1 MDFQGF
7 QHILPPAVVLLLSIA
22 LLALAWA
29 SYRKFRSIP
38 SIGRWT
44 LTAFR
49 GTTLLIVLLLL
60 LNPYFYSSR
69 QIDVKPSIAVF
80 LDNSESIGITKGDY
94 EGLSSYNQ
102 LLNSLNF
109 DAIPDVEF
117 RFYEIGE
124 YVSEFDPDSLNAS
137 ETQTNLA
144 EPVKSI
150 LEMEEQV
157 QAALIIS
164 DGIITF
170 GRNPSINAVNSSIP
184 LYTIAVGD
192 TSSVRDISIS
202 NILTNTTG
210 YTNTNHIIEA
220 EISQTGFSNNT
231 VVVSLLSGDEIL
243 EEQQLSFET
252 ENQVK
257 QVPFELELTDEGLK
271 QYELRVTPLPDEW
284 TESNNSRLFTID
296 VLDSKVK
303 ILHIAFQIHPDV
315 KAIRSV
321 ITEDENNDL
330 STLTWLGGNRFVEE
344 MPEENEF
351 NLIIIH
357 GTPPTGQNLSYL
369 NSIADTPT
377 IFFELNSRFDLGYTD
392 IETLRLINPRNNRIA
407 QVRLHQL
414 LDQDQQPILELPEI
428 NLNDTPSLYSGLRSE
443 ISDLQSTALYSINFD
458 GIDTESPAI
467 AVLEQGNIRR
477 SHVLPWGWYKWLQ
490 STNSIER
497 QYASTLI
504 ANMVSWTSSDPDN
517 RKLRIAPAKKTFNTA
532 EAPVINASL
541 RNERGDP
548 EADGIIEV
556 QLNSEAG
563 TALSFNM
570 ESLGN
575 GNYSLTLPR
584 LSEGLYSYQATARKG
599 DREIES
605 QSGEFLVSN
614 SSSELTNTKRDDDLL
629 KSIAANSGGTF
640 FTYNNVSAVWD
651 SLRTENVL
659 QTRTQ
664 TVENYTFPVRS
675 FYWFAI
681 VLLLL
686 GSEWLLRKYYSL
698 P

>member
-7 QHILPPAVVLLLSIA
+7 QHILPPAVIILLSIV
-22 LLALAWA
+22 LLVLAWA
-29 SYRKFRSIP
+29 SYRKFRSI
-38 SIGRWT
+38 SSTGRWA
-44 LTAFR
+44 LIALR
-49 GTTLLIVLLLL
+49 GSALLIVLLLL

-69 QIDVKPSIAVF
+69 QVEVKPSIAVF

-109 DAIPDVEF
+109 DAIPEADF
-117 RFYEIGE
+117 RFYAIGE
-124 YVSEFDPDSLNAS
+124 QVSEFNPDSLNAS

-144 EPVKSI
+144 EPIKSI
-150 LEMEEQV
+150 LEMEQQV

-170 GRNPSINAVNSSIP
+170 GRNPSINAANSSIP

-192 TSSVRDISIS
+192 TSGVRDISIS
-202 NILTNTTG
+202 NVLTNTTG
-210 YTNTNHIIEA
+210 YTNTKHIIEA
-220 EISQTGFSNNT
+220 EISQSGFANNT
-231 VVVSLLSGDEIL
+231 VIVSLLSGDEVLI
-243 EEQQLSFET
+243 EQPVSFDT
-252 ENQVK
+252 NNQVK
-257 QVPFELELTDEGLK
+257 QVQFEPELTEEGLK
-271 QYELRVTPLPDEW
+271 QYEVRATPLPDEW
-284 TESNNSRLFTID
+284 TESNNSQLFTID

-303 ILHIAFQIHPDV
+303 ILHAAFQIHPDV

-321 ITEDENNDL
+321 INEDENTDL
-330 STLTWLGGNRFVEE
+330 STLTWLGGGRYAEE
-344 MPEENEF
+344 MPEVDEF
-351 NLIIIH
+351 NLIVVH
-357 GTPPTGQNLSYL
+357 GTPPSRHAVSYL
-369 NSIADTPT
+369 NSIAETPT
-377 IFFELNSRFDLGYTD
+377 IFFELNGRPDLGYAD
-392 IETLRLINPRNNRIA
+392 IETLRLINPQTNRVA
-407 QVRLHQL
+407 QVRLNQL

-443 ISDLQSTALYSINFD
+443 LSDMQSTALYSINFD
-458 GIDTESPAI
+458 GINTESPAI

-477 SHVLPWGWYKWLQ
+477 SHVLPWGWFKWLQ
-490 STNSIER
+490 STNAAER
-497 QYASTLI
+497 EYASALI
-504 ANMVSWTSSDPDN
+504 ANLVSWTASDPDD
-517 RKLRIAPAKKTFNTA
+517 RKLRIAPAKKTFSTA

-548 EADGIIEV
+548 EKEGIIEV
-556 QLNSEAG
+556 QVNSEAG
-563 TALSFNM
+563 TARSFNM

-584 LSEGLYSYQATARKG
+584 LSEGLYKYQAAARKAE
-599 DREIES
+599 REIES
-605 QSGEFLVSN
+605 KSGEFLVSN
-614 SSSELTNTKRDDDLL
+614 SSSELTNTLRDDALL
-629 KSIAANSGGTF
+629 RTIAANSGGSF
-640 FTYNNVSAVWD
+640 FTYNEALAVWD
-651 SLRTENVL
+651 SLRAANVL

-664 TVENYTFPVRS
+664 TVENYMFPVRT

>member
-7 QHILPPAVVLLLSIA
+7 QHILPPVVIILLSIA
-22 LLALAWA
+22 LVVLAWA
-29 SYRKFRSIP
+29 SYRKFSSIP
-38 SIGRWT
+38 SIGRWA
-44 LTAFR
+44 LISLR
-49 GTTLLIVLLLL
+49 GSALLIVLLLL

-69 QIDVKPSIAVF
+69 QVDVKPSIAVF
-80 LDNSESIGITKGDY
+80 LDNSESIGITKGEY

-102 LLNSLNF
+102 LLNTLNF

-117 RFYEIGE
+117 RFFAIGE
-124 YVSEFDPDSLNAS
+124 QISNFDPDSLNAS

-144 EPVKSI
+144 EPIKSI

-170 GRNPSINAVNSSIP
+170 GRNPSINAANSSIP

-192 TSSVRDISIS
+192 TSSVRDVSIS

-220 EISQTGFSNNT
+220 EISQSGFANNT
-231 VVVSLLSGDEIL
+231 VIVSVLSGDEVL
-243 EEQQLSFET
+243 NEQQVSFDT
-252 ENQVK
+252 DNQVK
-257 QVPFELELTDEGLK
+257 QVQFELELTEEGLK
-271 QYELRVTPLPDEW
+271 QYEVRATPLPDEW

-303 ILHIAFQIHPDV
+303 ILHAAFQIHPDV

-321 ITEDENNDL
+321 INEDENNDL
-330 STLTWLGGNRFVEE
+330 STLTWLGGNRYVEE
-344 MPEENEF
+344 MPEEDEF
-351 NLIIIH
+351 NLIIVH
-357 GTPPTGQNLSYL
+357 GTPPSGLNLSFL
-369 NSIADTPT
+369 STITDTPT
-377 IFFELNSRFDLGYTD
+377 IFFELNSRSDLGYEE
-392 IETLRLINPRNNRIA
+392 IETLRLLTPQNNRVA
-407 QVRLHQL
+407 QVRLNQI
-414 LDQDQQPILELPEI
+414 LDQDEQPILELPEI
-428 NLNDTPSLYSGLRSE
+428 NLNDTPSLYSVLRSE
-443 ISDLQSTALYSINFD
+443 TSDLQSTALYSINFD
-458 GIDTESPAI
+458 GINTESPAI

-477 SHVLPWGWYKWLQ
+477 SHVLPWGWYKWVQ
-490 STNSIER
+490 STNSMER
-497 QYASTLI
+497 EYASTFI
-504 ANMVSWTSSDPDN
+504 ANLVSWTSSDPDN
-517 RKLRIAPAKKTFNTA
+517 RKLRIAPAKKTFSTA

-548 EADGIIEV
+548 EAEGIIEV

-563 TALSFNM
+563 TARSFNM

-599 DREIES
+599 EREIES

-614 SSSELTNTKRDDDLL
+614 SSSELTNTLRDDALL
-629 KSIAANSGGTF
+629 KTISANSGGRF
-640 FTYNNVSAVWD
+640 FTYKEASAVWD
-651 SLRTENVL
+651 SLRAANVL

>member
-7 QHILPPAVVLLLSIA
+7 QHILPPAVIILLSIV
-22 LLALAWA
+22 LLVLAWA
-29 SYRKFRSIP
+29 SYRKFRSI
-38 SIGRWT
+38 SSTGRWA
-44 LTAFR
+44 LIALR
-49 GTTLLIVLLLL
+49 GSALLIVLLLL

-69 QIDVKPSIAVF
+69 QVEVKPSIAVF

-109 DAIPDVEF
+109 DAIPEADF
-117 RFYEIGE
+117 RFYAIGE
-124 YVSEFDPDSLNAS
+124 QVSEFNPDSLNAS

-144 EPVKSI
+144 EPIKSI
-150 LEMEEQV
+150 LEMEQLV

-170 GRNPSINAVNSSIP
+170 GRNPSINAANSSIP

-192 TSSVRDISIS
+192 TSGVRDISIS
-202 NILTNTTG
+202 NVLTNTTG
-210 YTNTNHIIEA
+210 YTNTKHIIEA
-220 EISQTGFSNNT
+220 EISQSGFANNT
-231 VVVSLLSGDEIL
+231 VIVSLLSGDEVLI
-243 EEQQLSFET
+243 EQPVSFDT
-252 ENQVK
+252 NNQVK
-257 QVPFELELTDEGLK
+257 QVQFEPELTEEGLK
-271 QYELRVTPLPDEW
+271 QYEVRATPLPDEW
-284 TESNNSRLFTID
+284 TESNNSQLFTID

-303 ILHIAFQIHPDV
+303 ILHAAFQIHPDV

-321 ITEDENNDL
+321 INEDENTDL
-330 STLTWLGGNRFVEE
+330 STLTWLGGGRYAEE
-344 MPEENEF
+344 MPEVDEF
-351 NLIIIH
+351 NLIVVH
-357 GTPPTGQNLSYL
+357 GTPPSRHAVSYL
-369 NSIADTPT
+369 NSIAETPT
-377 IFFELNSRFDLGYTD
+377 IFFELNGRPDLGYAD
-392 IETLRLINPRNNRIA
+392 IETLRLINPQTNRVA
-407 QVRLHQL
+407 QVRLNQL

-443 ISDLQSTALYSINFD
+443 LSDMQSTALYSINFD
-458 GIDTESPAI
+458 GINTESPAI

-477 SHVLPWGWYKWLQ
+477 SHVLPWGWFKWLQ
-490 STNSIER
+490 STNAAER
-497 QYASTLI
+497 EYASALI
-504 ANMVSWTSSDPDN
+504 ANLVSWTASDPDD
-517 RKLRIAPAKKTFNTA
+517 RKLRIAPAKKTFSTA

-548 EADGIIEV
+548 EKEGIIEV
-556 QLNSEAG
+556 QVNSEAG
-563 TALSFNM
+563 TARSFNM

-584 LSEGLYSYQATARKG
+584 LSEGLYKYQAAARKAE
-599 DREIES
+599 REIES
-605 QSGEFLVSN
+605 KSGEFLVSN
-614 SSSELTNTKRDDDLL
+614 SSSELTNTLRDDALL
-629 KSIAANSGGTF
+629 RTIAANSGGSF
-640 FTYNNVSAVWD
+640 FTYNEALAVWD
-651 SLRTENVL
+651 SLRAANVL

-664 TVENYTFPVRS
+664 TVENYMFPVRT

>member
-7 QHILPPAVVLLLSIA
+7 QHILPPAIIVILSIT
-22 LLALAWA
+22 LGVLAWA

-38 SIGRWT
+38 SSGRWV
-44 LTAFR
+44 LIALR
-49 GTTLLIVLLLL
+49 GSALLIVLLLL

-69 QIDVKPSIAVF
+69 QVDVKPSIAVF
-80 LDNSESIGITKGDY
+80 LDNSESIGISKGDY

-102 LLNSLNF
+102 LLSSLNF
-109 DAIPDVEF
+109 DVIPDVDF

-144 EPVKSI
+144 EPIKSI

-170 GRNPSINAVNSSIP
+170 GRNPSINAANSSIP

-192 TSSVRDISIS
+192 TSSVQDISIS
-202 NILTNTTG
+202 NVLTNTTG
-210 YTNTNHIIEA
+210 YSNTNHIIEA
-220 EISQTGFSNNT
+220 EISQSGFANNT
-231 VVVSLLSGDEIL
+231 VMVSLLSGDEIIN
-243 EEQQLSFET
+243 EQQVRFDT
-252 ENQVK
+252 DNQIK
-257 QVPFELELTDEGLK
+257 QVQFELELTEEGLK
-271 QYELRVTPLPDEW
+271 QYEVRATPLPDEW

-303 ILHIAFQIHPDV
+303 ILHAAFQIHPDV

-321 ITEDENNDL
+321 ISEDENNDL
-330 STLTWLGGNRFVEE
+330 STLTWLGGNRYVEE
-344 MPEENEF
+344 MPVEDEF
-351 NLIIIH
+351 NLIIVH
-357 GTPPTGQNLSYL
+357 GTPPSGQNLSFL
-369 NSIADTPT
+369 SSIADTPT
-377 IFFELNSRFDLGYTD
+377 IFFELNSRSDLGFPD
-392 IETLRLINPRNNRIA
+392 IETLRLLSPQANRVA
-407 QVRLHQL
+407 QVRLNQL
-414 LDQDQQPILELPEI
+414 LDQDQQPILELPQI
-428 NLNDTPSLYSGLRSE
+428 NLNDTPSLYSVLRSD
-443 ISDLQSTALYSINFD
+443 ISDVQSIALYSINFD
-458 GIDTESPAI
+458 GINTESPAI
-467 AVLEQGNIRR
+467 SVLEQGNIRR

-490 STNSIER
+490 STNPLER
-497 QYASTLI
+497 EYASTLI

-556 QLNSEAG
+556 QLSSEAG
-563 TALSFNM
+563 TARSFNM
-570 ESLGN
+570 ESLGS

-584 LSEGLYSYQATARKG
+584 LSEGLYSYQANARKG

-605 QSGEFLVSN
+605 QTGEFLVSN
-614 SSSELTNTKRDDDLL
+614 SSSELTNTLRDDDLL
-629 KSIAANSGGTF
+629 KSIAANSGGHF
-640 FTYNNVSAVWD
+640 FTYNNSSALWD
-651 SLRTENVL
+651 SLRAANVL

-664 TVENYTFPVRS
+664 TVDNYTFPVRS

>member
-7 QHILPPAVVLLLSIA
+7 QHILPPAVIILLSIA
-22 LLALAWA
+22 LLVLAWA
-29 SYRKFRSIP
+29 SYRKFKSIP
-38 SIGRWT
+38 SFGRWGLTT
-44 LTAFR
+44 LR
-49 GTTLLIVLLLL
+49 GSALLIVLLLL

-69 QIDVKPSIAVF
+69 QIDVKPTIAVF

-94 EGLSSYNQ
+94 EGLNSYNQ

-109 DAIPDVEF
+109 DSISDVEF

-124 YVSEFDPDSLNAS
+124 FVSEFDPDSLNGS
-137 ETQTNLA
+137 ETQTNLS

-202 NILTNTTG
+202 NVLTNTTG
-210 YTNTNHIIEA
+210 YTNTNHVIEA

-231 VVVSLLSGDEIL
+231 IVVSLLSGDEVL
-243 EEQQLSFET
+243 EQQQVSFET
-252 ENQVK
+252 DNQVE
-257 QVPFELELTDEGLK
+257 QVPFELELTEEGLK
-271 QYELRVTPLPDEW
+271 QYEIRATPLPDEW

-303 ILHIAFQIHPDV
+303 ILHVAFQIHPDV

-321 ITEDENNDL
+321 INKDENNDL
-330 STLTWLGGNRFVEE
+330 TTLTWLGGNRYAEE
-344 MPEENEF
+344 MPEEDEF
-351 NLIIIH
+351 NLIIVH
-357 GTPPTGQNLSYL
+357 GPPPSGQSISYL
-369 NSIADTPT
+369 NSITDTPT
-377 IFFELNSRFDLGYTD
+377 IYFELSSRSGPGYSDL
-392 IETLRLINPRNNRIA
+392 ETLRLIRSQTNRIA
-407 QVRLHQL
+407 QVRLNQL

-428 NLNDTPSLYSGLRSE
+428 NLNDTPSFYSSLRTE
-443 ISDLQSTALYSINFD
+443 ISDLQSTPLYSINFD
-458 GIDTESPAI
+458 GINTESPAM

-490 STNSIER
+490 STNPMER
-497 QYASTLI
+497 EYASTLI
-504 ANMVSWTSSDPDN
+504 SNMVSWTSSDPDN

-556 QLNSEAG
+556 QLSSEAG
-563 TALSFNM
+563 TARSFNM

-584 LSEGLYSYQATARKG
+584 LSEGLYRYQATARKG

-605 QSGEFLVSN
+605 QLGEFLVSN
-614 SSSELTNTKRDDDLL
+614 SSSELTNTLRDDDLL

-640 FTYNNVSAVWD
+640 FTYNDASAVWD
-651 SLRTENVL
+651 SLRTANLL
-659 QTRTQ
+659 QTRPQ

-675 FYWFAI
+675 FYWFAL